1 VLLAGPGTLV
11 NPLRVPV
18 IAAQAVWVRSRT
30 ERLPPAGGAV
40 RGVVPAPAGGLKESP
55 EPLRIGILGESTAA
69 GCGVETHDQG
79 FPGALART
87 LAERVPALPKTLGRY
102 LAGRAAAF
110 DEVSRRVCADHASS
124 VWLDARTLL
133 PAGVEFFSRDRFHPS
148 AFGYRRWAG
157 AVADLVES

>member
-1 VLLAGPGTLV
+1 VGQNSATARRIRHQLLPQLEKNLDVAVLLAGV
-11 NPLRVPV
+11 NDV
-18 IAAQAVWVRSRT
+18 
-30 ERLPPAGGAV
+30 
-40 RGVVPAPAGGLKESP
+40 
-55 EPLRIGILGESTAA
+55 
-69 GCGVETHDQG
+69 
-79 FPGALART
+79 LARRT
-87 LAERVPALPKTLGRY
+87 PQDWNDDLTAIAGELGARARQTVVAGIPPFDAFPALPKTLGRY